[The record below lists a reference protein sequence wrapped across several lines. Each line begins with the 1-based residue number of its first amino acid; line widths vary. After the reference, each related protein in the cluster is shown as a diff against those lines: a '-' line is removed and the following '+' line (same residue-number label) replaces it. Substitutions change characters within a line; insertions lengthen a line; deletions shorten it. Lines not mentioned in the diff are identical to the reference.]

1 MQIVPRSFRH
11 SFRFVLSTREERARE
26 LGGERNFES
35 GIDVEE
41 KTARDGGERIRY
53 TMESVVAGREKGY
66 LAN

>member
-1 MQIVPRSFRH
+1 M
-11 SFRFVLSTREERARE
+11 
-26 LGGERNFES
+26 
-35 GIDVEE
+35 EE